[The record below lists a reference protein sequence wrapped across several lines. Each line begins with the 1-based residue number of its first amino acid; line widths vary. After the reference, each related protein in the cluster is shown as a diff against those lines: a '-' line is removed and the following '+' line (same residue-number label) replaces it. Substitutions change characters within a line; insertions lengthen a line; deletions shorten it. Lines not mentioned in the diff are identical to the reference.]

1 MVWNPESGDGYGYG
15 GLLEEINTTYTNWN
29 WQNVIN
35 FNRTFNDV
43 HNLTATAVQEYTH
56 QEYEYTDATVQQIS
70 DAFFTD
76 HIISNTFGERFVSG
90 GKNVYGISLL
100 YVPCELQL

>member
-1 MVWNPESGDGYGYG
+1 MDMETRNQETDTAMAAYWKKSIPHTRTGTGK
-15 GLLEEINTTYTNWN
+15 
-29 WQNVIN
+29 NVIN

-70 DAFFTD
+70 DAFSPT
-76 HIISNTFGERFVSG
+76 ISFPTHLVRDSYLEVKR
-90 GKNVYGISLL
+90 LWD
-100 YVPCELQL
+100 